1 MSVTFLVTILV
12 VGCLASAMMAYMFR
26 GSEKVDHGSEFFYAR
41 LTYRRKMIR
50 TLTLFPFFI
59 LMLIAAYYLIEWR
72 EEPSILFGLFLL
84 TLPLIQFFYEYYM
97 WRKHEYEK
105 KS

>member
-1 MSVTFLVTILV
+1 MSVTFLVINLV
-12 VGCLASAMMAYMFR
+12 AVFLVSAMMAYIFR
-26 GSEKVDHGSEFFYAR
+26 GSEKVDQGPEFFYAK

-50 TLTLFPFFI
+50 TLTLLPIFI
-59 LMLIAAYYLIEWR
+59 LFMIAAYYFFEWR
-72 EEPSILFGLFLL
+72 EEPSTHFGLFLL

>member
-1 MSVTFLVTILV
+1 VSAIL
-12 VGCLASAMMAYMFR
+12 AYVFR
-26 GSEKVDHGSEFFYAR
+26 KTEKVDQGPEFFYAK

-59 LMLIAAYYLIEWR
+59 LIIVAAYYFIEWR

-84 TLPLIQFFYEYYM
+84 ILPLIQFFYKFYM

-105 KS
+105 KD